1 MSGPAADPIG
11 FICRAHLDSG
21 PLSTPSP
28 PQPPTCCWDQC
39 RSGISGPHRQP
50 EGLCENTPQVT
61 CPLCSQ
67 PFEVPHLMPSECQSQ
82 LSVARSPPRSGP
94 LSPTR
99 SLSTLIS
106 LTVFRATKPVPTSA
120 SLACFPLCLESSS
133 PDTCV
138 AHFPTRPP
146 PWSMFVRVSL
156 SPCER
161 GRLLGRGLHCCR
173 HCGVPEGSW
182 QGGGVTRW

>member
-21 PLSTPSP
+21 PLSTPSA

-82 LSVARSPPRSGP
+82 LPGARSPPRSGP
-94 LSPTR
+94 LSPPR

-106 LTVFRATKPVPTSA
+106 LTVFKATKPVPTSA

-138 AHFPTRPP
+138 AHFPTSPP
-146 PWSMFVRVSL
+146 IVVHVCSCVRFLPVS
-156 SPCER
+156 
-161 GRLLGRGLHCCR
+161 
-173 HCGVPEGSW
+173 VEGCW
-182 QGGGVTRW
+182 GGGCTVAVTAVSPRAHGRVGA